1 MLHPWIRLRA
11 WKAHRGRHGVRL
23 APSWRVPDDDL
34 CLTGALRMEFGPGGS
49 NIVEAGPGD
58 FVYVPKGVVYR
69 EGNGSAEPANIVV
82 VRAGSGSVHDQRRRA
97 GASLNS

>member
-11 WKAHRGRHGVRL
+11 WKAHPGRHGVRL

-69 EGNGSAEPANIVV
+69 A
-82 VRAGSGSVHDQRRRA
+82 RHGSGGGATEPVATRA
-97 GASLNS
+97 RLARASAQHRKFH